1 MNDRIRLGL
10 ANALLFLISFVAG
23 YTVITAVAGC
33 AAIRAVQE
41 NPELLSRELR
51 LAAGELRDIGLILDD
66 PEKSDSL
73 ELAAL
78 YLEDAARAIEE
89 GRPSQGAVAGAREII
104 RIILNTDPG
113 DDAKVALVLA
123 DAILRRVQAYST
135 PPISD

>member
-1 MNDRIRLGL
+1 MRKFIASIFVFFVCFFGGY
-10 ANALLFLISFVAG
+10 AAVAAL
-23 YTVITAVAGC
+23 AGC
-33 AAIRAVQE
+33 AAIQAIQE

-66 PEKSDSL
+66 PEKADSL

-78 YLEDAARAIEE
+78 YLEDAAAAIEA

-113 DDAKVALVLA
+113 EDAKVALVLA